1 MAATGELTAPDD
13 RTIRFHLTKLFPH
26 LPLALAGSTQNT
38 PVVMPERLAN
48 TDPSKPIGEMVG
60 SGPYRFISSEFVM
73 GDRSAYERFAGYVPR
88 NEGTSSYTA
97 GPKIAHM
104 DRVEWKTLDDA
115 STAATALRL
124 GEVDWLQAV
133 SADQIPLLARDSGLR
148 VNVTEPAGSIGV
160 MRFNHLHPPFD
171 NPAIRRALLGA
182 IDQSDAMN
190 ALAGTD
196 RSYWRDRIGLFHYG
210 TPLANETGIE
220 VLAGP
225 RDYDTVKRELTQAG
239 YRGKRIVVLGTSGTG
254 YIPGPSQIGADML
267 RRVGMNVDLQ
277 LTDFTTLVRR
287 YARTDAPDK
296 GGWNLYFGI
305 LEGAFTNNLAT
316 NPVHSRRW
324 QEWTSRLAEKFW
336 F

>member
-1 MAATGELTAPDD
+1 MPAQYLARDAVASIRRWAARDGFGQALMAATGELTAPDD

-88 NEGTSSYTA
+88 SEGTSSYTA

-124 GEVDWLQAV
+124 GEVDWVQAV

-148 VNVTEPAGSIGV
+148 VDVTEPAGSIGV

-171 NPAIRRALLGA
+171 NPAISTRAA
-182 IDQSDAMN
+182 
-190 ALAGTD
+190 
-196 RSYWRDRIGLFHYG
+196 RRDRPVGC
-210 TPLANETGIE
+210 NEC
-220 VLAGP
+220 
-225 RDYDTVKRELTQAG
+225 
-239 YRGKRIVVLGTSGTG
+239 
-254 YIPGPSQIGADML
+254 
-267 RRVGMNVDLQ
+267 VG
-277 LTDFTTLVRR
+277 
-287 YARTDAPDK
+287 
-296 GGWNLYFGI
+296 W
-305 LEGAFTNNLAT
+305 
-316 NPVHSRRW
+316 H
-324 QEWTSRLAEKFW
+324 
-336 F
+336 